1 MLDKRSLYSR
11 LWIYIK
17 PHRGRIALS
26 MFGSLLCAGAD
37 GSMARL
43 IQPFVDKVIV
53 AKDAEMIFLV
63 PWLILGLQLVK
74 ATGRYLQE
82 YFIKTAGQLAI
93 QSIRND
99 LFSHVMNLSMRF
111 FGKNPTGVLMSK
123 HLNDVQSL
131 QSSLAE
137 VLVGAMR
144 DLVTLLALIGV
155 AFYTDWKMAAIAFV
169 VLPLAAWPI
178 SIIGQ
183 RIKSYA
189 RKGQGIMGELSRT
202 LEQSFS
208 GIKVIKGFGAEAEIS
223 SRFKVE
229 NLSYYRTLSK
239 VFKYDAGSSPFIE
252 IVTGI
257 GMFAIIRYGMEQV
270 QNEVMTVGQLFSI
283 CGAIML
289 MYAPFK
295 RLTKFNNYLQIAMGA
310 AERVFAVLDEP
321 LEIRDQEKAI
331 DLGAANGAVVFDDV
345 SFAYDDDQPVLSNLS
360 LVVNPGEV
368 VALVGPSGAG
378 KTTISALLCRFYDA
392 TSGVITIDGHNI
404 TEITLASL
412 KQNLAMVDQ
421 ESFLFNETIADNIRL
436 SKPQATDAE
445 VIAAAKQ
452 AYADEF
458 IAVLPEGYQTR
469 IGDRGLRLSGGQ
481 RQRICIAR
489 ALLRNAPILILDEAT
504 SALDTESEAMVQQAL
519 VNLMHNR
526 TTFVIAHRL
535 STIMHADKI
544 VVLEHGHIV
553 EVGRHGELLV
563 HENGLYRRLY
573 DMQFREA

>member
-1 MLDKRSLYSR
+1 MLDKRSLYRR
-11 LWIYIK
+11 LWVYIK

-26 MFGSLLCAGAD
+26 VVGSLLCAGAD
-37 GSMARL
+37 GAMARL

-53 AKDAEMIFLV
+53 AKDSEMIFLV

-74 ATGRYLQE
+74 ASGRYLQE

-155 AFYTDWKMAAIAFV
+155 AFYTDWKMAAIAFI

-178 SIIGQ
+178 SMIGQ

-189 RKGQGIMGELSRT
+189 RKGQGIMGDLSRT

-208 GIKVIKGFGAEAEIS
+208 GVKVIKGFGAEAEIS
-223 SRFKVE
+223 SRFKME
-229 NLSYYRTLSK
+229 NLSYYKTLSK

-310 AERVFAVLDEP
+310 AERVFAVLDET
-321 LEIRDQEKAI
+321 LEIRDQEKTI
-331 DLGAANGAVVFDDV
+331 DLGVVKGAVVFDDV
-345 SFAYDDDQPVLSNLS
+345 SFAYDDDQPVLSHLS
-360 LVVNPGEV
+360 LAVNPGEV

-378 KTTISALLCRFYDA
+378 KTTISALLCRFYDPTA
-392 TSGVITIDGHNI
+392 GVITIDGHDI
-404 TEITLASL
+404 SAVSLTSL

-421 ESFLFNETIADNIRL
+421 ESFLFNETIADNIRF

-445 VIAAAKQ
+445 VIEAARQ
-452 AYADEF
+452 AFADEF
-458 IAVLPEGYQTR
+458 IAALPDGYQTR

-504 SALDTESEAMVQQAL
+504 SALDSESEAMVQQAL
-519 VNLMHNR
+519 LNLMHNR
-526 TTFVIAHRL
+526 TTFIIAHRL

-544 VVLEHGHIV
+544 VVLEEGHIV
-553 EVGRHGELLV
+553 EVGRHNELLEHV
-563 HENGLYRRLY
+563 DGLYRRLY
-573 DMQFREA
+573 DMQFRES

>member
-1 MLDKRSLYSR
+1 MLDKRSLYRR
-11 LWIYIK
+11 LWVYIK

-26 MFGSLLCAGAD
+26 MFGSLLCAGSD
-37 GSMARL
+37 GAMARL

-53 AKDAEMIFLV
+53 AKDAELIVLV
-63 PWLILGLQLVK
+63 PWLILGLQLIK

-93 QSIRND
+93 QGIRND
-99 LFSHVMNLSMRF
+99 LFGHVMQLSMRF
-111 FGKNPTGVLMSK
+111 FGKNPTGILMSK

-137 VLVGAMR
+137 VLVGSMR
-144 DLVTLLALIGV
+144 DLVTLIALIGV
-155 AFYTDWKMAAIAFV
+155 AFYTNWKMAAIAFV

-178 SIIGQ
+178 SIIGK
-183 RIKSYA
+183 RIKNYA
-189 RKGQGIMGELSRT
+189 RKGQSIMGDLSRT

-208 GIKVIKGFGAEAEIS
+208 GVKVIKGFGAETETAG
-223 SRFKVE
+223 RFKAE
-229 NLSYYRTLSK
+229 NSKYYGMLSK
-239 VFKYDAGSSPFIE
+239 VFKYDAGSAPFVE

-257 GMFAIIRYGMEQV
+257 GMFAILSYGMQQV
-270 QNEVMTVGQLFSI
+270 QSEAMTVGQLFSI

-289 MYAPFK
+289 MYSPFK

-321 LEIRDQEKAI
+321 KEIRDQENAI
-331 DLGAANGAVVFDDV
+331 DLGMAKGYVVFQDV
-345 SFAYDDDQPVLSNLS
+345 SFAYDDDQPVLCGLS
-360 LVVNPGEV
+360 FEVKPGEV

-378 KTTISALLCRFYDA
+378 KTTISALLCRFYDP

-404 TEITLASL
+404 TEVTLVSL

-421 ESFLFNETIADNIRL
+421 ESFLFNETIADNIRF

-445 VIAAAKQ
+445 VVAAARQ

-458 IAVLPEGYQTR
+458 ITVLPEGYQTR

-519 VNLMHNR
+519 VNLMQNR

-544 VVLEHGHIV
+544 VVLEQGRIV
-553 EVGRHGELLV
+553 EVGRHTELLEN
-563 HENGLYRRLY
+563 ENGLYRRLY

>member
-1 MLDKRSLYSR
+1 MIDKRSLYRR
-11 LWIYIK
+11 LWVYIK

-26 MFGSLLCAGAD
+26 MIGSLLAAGSD
-37 GSMARL
+37 GAMARL

-53 AKDAEMIFLV
+53 AMDPQMIILV
-63 PWLILGLQLVK
+63 PWLILGLQLIK
-74 ATGRYLQE
+74 AAGRYLQE

-93 QSIRND
+93 QGIRND
-99 LFSHVMNLSMRF
+99 LFSHVMQLSMRF
-111 FGKNPTGVLMSK
+111 FGRNSTGVLMSK
-123 HLNDVQSL
+123 HLNDVQTL

-137 VLVGAMR
+137 VLVGSMR
-144 DLVTLLALIGV
+144 DLVTLIVLIGV
-155 AFYTDWKMAAIAFV
+155 AFYTDWRMAAIAFV

-178 SIIGQ
+178 SVIGK
-183 RIKSYA
+183 RIKTYA
-189 RKGQGIMGELSRT
+189 RRGQAIMGELSQT

-208 GIKVIKGFGAEAEIS
+208 GVKVIKGFGVETETS
-223 SRFKVE
+223 ERFKGE
-229 NLSYYRTLSK
+229 NLKYYRALSK
-239 VFKYDAGSSPFIE
+239 VFKYDAGSSPFVE

-257 GMFAIIRYGMEQV
+257 GMFAIISYGMQQV
-270 QNEVMTVGQLFSI
+270 QSGAMTVGQLFSI

-289 MYAPFK
+289 MYSPFK

-321 LEIRDQEKAI
+321 KEIVDQAVAI
-331 DLGAANGAVVFDDV
+331 DLGAAKGHVVFNDV
-345 SFAYDDDQPVLSNLS
+345 SFAYDDDQPVLSGLS
-360 LVVNPGEV
+360 LEVNPGEV

-378 KTTISALLCRFYDA
+378 KTTISALLCRFYDP
-392 TSGVITIDGHNI
+392 TSGAITIDGHNL
-404 TEITLASL
+404 TEITQASL

-421 ESFLFNETIADNIRL
+421 ESFLFNETIADNIRF
-436 SKPQATDAE
+436 SKPEATDAE
-445 VIAAAKQ
+445 VLVAARQ

-504 SALDTESEAMVQQAL
+504 SALDTESESMVQEAL
-519 VNLMHNR
+519 VNLMQNR
-526 TTFVIAHRL
+526 TTFLIAHRL

-544 VVLEHGHIV
+544 VVLEQGRIV
-553 EVGRHGELLV
+553 EIGRHAELLAN
-563 HENGLYRRLY
+563 ESGLYRRLY
-573 DMQFREA
+573 DMQFRES

>member
-1 MLDKRSLYSR
+1 MLDKRSLCRR
-11 LWIYIK
+11 LWVYIK

-26 MFGSLLCAGAD
+26 MFGSLLAAGSD
-37 GSMARL
+37 GAMARL

-53 AKDAEMIFLV
+53 AKDAEMIILV

-74 ATGRYLQE
+74 AAGRYLQE

-93 QSIRND
+93 QGIRND
-99 LFSHVMNLSMRF
+99 LFSHVMHLSMRF
-111 FGKNPTGVLMSK
+111 FGKNPTGILMSK

-137 VLVGAMR
+137 VLVGSMR
-144 DLVTLLALIGV
+144 DLVTLIALIGV

-178 SIIGQ
+178 GIIGK
-183 RIKSYA
+183 RIKNYA
-189 RKGQGIMGELSRT
+189 RKGQDIMGDLSRT

-208 GIKVIKGFGAEAEIS
+208 GVKVIKGFGAEVETAT
-223 SRFKVE
+223 RFKAE
-229 NLSYYRTLSK
+229 NLKYYGMLSK
-239 VFKYDAGSSPFIE
+239 VFKYDAGSAPFVE
-252 IVTGI
+252 VVTGI
-257 GMFAIIRYGMEQV
+257 GMFAILSYGMQQV
-270 QNEVMTVGQLFSI
+270 QSDAMTVGQLFSI

-289 MYAPFK
+289 MYSPFK
-295 RLTKFNNYLQIAMGA
+295 RLTKFNNYLQVAMGA

-321 LEIRDQEKAI
+321 QELRDQENAI
-331 DLGAANGAVVFDDV
+331 DLGTAKGRIVFDNV
-345 SFAYDDDQPVLSNLS
+345 SFAYDDDQPVLSGLS
-360 LVVNPGEV
+360 LEVNPGEV

-378 KTTISALLCRFYDA
+378 KTTISALLCRFYDP
-392 TSGVITIDGHNI
+392 TSGVITIDGHKI
-404 TEITLASL
+404 TDIRLSSL
-412 KQNLAMVDQ
+412 KKNLAMVDQ
-421 ESFLFNETIADNIRL
+421 ESFLFNETIADNIRF
-436 SKPQATDAE
+436 SKPEATDAE
-445 VIAAAKQ
+445 VQAAARQ

-458 IAVLPEGYQTR
+458 IAALPEGYQTL

-504 SALDTESEAMVQQAL
+504 SALDTESESLVQRAL
-519 VNLMHNR
+519 VNLMQDR

-544 VVLEHGHIV
+544 VVLEQGRIV
-553 EVGRHGELLV
+553 EVGRHGELL
-563 HENGLYRRLY
+563 ENESGLYRRLY

>member
-1 MLDKRSLYSR
+1 MLDRRSLYRR
-11 LWIYIK
+11 LWVYIN
-17 PHRGRIALS
+17 PHRGRIAVS
-26 MFGSLLCAGAD
+26 MVGSLLVAGSD
-37 GSMARL
+37 GAMARL
-43 IQPFVDKVIV
+43 IQPFMDKVVV
-53 AKDAEMIFLV
+53 AKDAEMIVLV

-74 ATGRYLQE
+74 AGGRYLQE
-82 YFIKTAGQLAI
+82 YFIRTAGQLAI
-93 QSIRND
+93 QGVRND
-99 LFSHVMNLSMRF
+99 LFAHVMRLSMRF
-111 FGKNPTGVLMSK
+111 FGKNPTGTLMSK
-123 HLNDVQSL
+123 HLNDVSTL

-137 VLVGAMR
+137 VLVGSIR
-144 DLVTLLALIGV
+144 DLVTLIALIGV
-155 AFYTDWKMAAIAFV
+155 AFYTNWQMAAIAFV

-178 SIIGQ
+178 GIIGK

-189 RKGQGIMGELSRT
+189 RKGQGIMGDLSRT

-208 GIKVIKGFGAEAEIS
+208 GVKVIKGFGAEAETAA
-223 SRFKVE
+223 RFKAE
-229 NLSYYRTLSK
+229 NLKYYGMLSK
-239 VFKYDAGSSPFIE
+239 VFKYDAGSAPFVE
-252 IVTGI
+252 VVTGI
-257 GMFAIIRYGMEQV
+257 GMFAILSYGMEQV
-270 QNEVMTVGQLFSI
+270 QSGAMTVGQLFSI

-289 MYAPFK
+289 MYSPFK

-321 LEIRDQEKAI
+321 QEIRDQEGAI
-331 DLGAANGAVVFDDV
+331 DLGAAKGRVVFHDV
-345 SFAYDDDQPVLSNLS
+345 SFAYDDQPVLSGLS
-360 LVVNPGEV
+360 LAVNPGEV

-378 KTTISALLCRFYDA
+378 KTTISALLCRFYDPTA
-392 TSGVITIDGHNI
+392 GSITIDGYKL
-404 TEITLASL
+404 TEITQASL

-421 ESFLFNETIADNIRL
+421 ESFLFNETIADNIRF

-445 VIAAAKQ
+445 VMAAAHQ

-458 IAVLPEGYQTR
+458 ITTLPEGYQTR

-504 SALDTESEAMVQQAL
+504 SALDTESESMVQQAL
-519 VNLMHNR
+519 VNLMQNR

-544 VVLEHGHIV
+544 VVLEQGRIV
-553 EVGRHGELLV
+553 EVGRHAELL
-563 HENGLYRRLY
+563 ENESGLYRRLY

>member
-1 MLDKRSLYSR
+1 MLDKRSLYRR
-11 LWIYIK
+11 LWVYIK

-37 GSMARL
+37 GAMARL

-74 ATGRYLQE
+74 ASGRYLQE

-99 LFSHVMNLSMRF
+99 LFCHVMNLSMRF
-111 FGKNPTGVLMSK
+111 FGKNPTGTLMSK

-155 AFYTDWKMAAIAFV
+155 AFYTDWRMAAIAFI

-178 SIIGQ
+178 SIIGR

-208 GIKVIKGFGAEAEIS
+208 GVKVIKGFGAEREIS
-223 SRFKVE
+223 SRFKME
-229 NLSYYRTLSK
+229 NLSYYKTLSK
-239 VFKYDAGSSPFIE
+239 VFRYDAGSSPFIE

-270 QNEVMTVGQLFSI
+270 QNDVMTVGQLFSI

-295 RLTKFNNYLQIAMGA
+295 RLTKFNNYLQVAMGA

-321 LEIRDQEKAI
+321 LEIRDQEKTI
-331 DLGAANGAVVFDDV
+331 DLGEAKGAVVFHNV
-345 SFAYDDDQPVLSNLS
+345 SFAYDDAQPVLSNLT
-360 LVVNPGEV
+360 LTVNPGEV

-378 KTTISALLCRFYDA
+378 KTTISALLCRFYDPTA
-392 TSGVITIDGHNI
+392 GFITIDGHDI
-404 TEITLASL
+404 AAVSLVSL

-421 ESFLFNETIADNIRL
+421 ESFLFNETIADNIRF

-445 VIAAAKQ
+445 VIEAARQ
-452 AYADEF
+452 AFADEF
-458 IAVLPEGYQTR
+458 IADLPDGYQTR

-519 VNLMHNR
+519 LNLMYNR

-544 VVLEHGHIV
+544 VVLEQGRIV
-553 EVGRHGELLV
+553 EVGRHNELLEHV
-563 HENGLYRRLY
+563 DGLYRRLY
-573 DMQFREA
+573 DMQFRES